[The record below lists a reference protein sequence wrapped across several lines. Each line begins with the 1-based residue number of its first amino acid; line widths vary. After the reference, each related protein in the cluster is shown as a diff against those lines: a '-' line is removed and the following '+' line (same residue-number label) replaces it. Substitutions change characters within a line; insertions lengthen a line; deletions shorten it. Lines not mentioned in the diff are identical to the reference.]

1 MECSRTERENIRSE
15 KGAEVIKIKGN
26 YDYAIKSSLEF
37 CSSDPTKKSTY
48 SRFFIHRL

>member
-37 CSSDPTKKSTY
+37 CSSDPTKKINLFKIFHS
-48 SRFFIHRL
+48 